1 MKKTIEIEY
10 IGIEDV
16 WQILEYSRAIMSR
29 GHYVNFSISNIEGI
43 PLICVKIMLGGFV
56 DSGNYDYSYMF
67 YMTDKENDVAVMNKC
82 KSTLRNL
89 LVQILEQEVNK

>member
-16 WQILEYSRAIMSR
+16 WQILEYSRAVMSR
-29 GHYVNFSISNIEGI
+29 GHYVNFSISNAEGI
-43 PLICVKIMLGGFV
+43 PLVCVKIMIGGFV

-67 YMTDKENDVAVMNKC
+67 FMTDKENDVAVMNKC
-82 KSTLRNL
+82 KSTLKNL
-89 LVQILEQEVNK
+89 LV

>member
-1 MKKTIEIEY
+1 MKKMIEIEY

-16 WQILEYSRAIMSR
+16 WQILEYSRAVMSR
-29 GHYVNFSISNIEGI
+29 GHYVNFSISNTEGI

-67 YMTDKENDVAVMNKC
+67 FMTDKENDVAVMNKC

-89 LVQILEQEVNK
+89 LV

>member
-10 IGIEDV
+10 VGIEDV
-16 WQILEYSRAIMSR
+16 WQILEYSRAVMSR
-29 GHYVNFSISNIEGI
+29 GHYINFSISNIEGI
-43 PLICVKIMLGGFV
+43 PLICVKIMLDGFV

-82 KSTLRNL
+82 KSMLRNL
-89 LVQILEQEVNK
+89 LV

>member
-16 WQILEYSRAIMSR
+16 WQILEYSRAVMSR
-29 GHYVNFSISNIEGI
+29 GHYVNFSISNPEGI
-43 PLICVKIMLGGFV
+43 PLVCVKIMLGGFV

-67 YMTDKENDVAVMNKC
+67 FITDKENDVAVMNKC
-82 KSTLRNL
+82 KSTLKNL
-89 LVQILEQEVNK
+89 LV

>member
-1 MKKTIEIEY
+1 MKKMIEIEY
-10 IGIEDV
+10 VGFEDV
-16 WQILEYSRAIMSR
+16 QQILEYSRAVMSR
-29 GHYVNFSISNIEGI
+29 GHYVNFSIHNTEGI
-43 PLICVKIMLGGFV
+43 PLVCVKIMLGGFV

-89 LVQILEQEVNK
+89 LV

>member
-10 IGIEDV
+10 VGIEDV
-16 WQILEYSRAIMSR
+16 WQILEYSRAVMSR
-29 GHYVNFSISNIEGI
+29 GHYVNFSINNAEGI
-43 PLICVKIMLGGFV
+43 PLVCVKIMLGGFV

-89 LVQILEQEVNK
+89 LV

>member
-16 WQILEYSRAIMSR
+16 WQILEYSRAVMSR
-29 GHYVNFSISNIEGI
+29 GHYVNFSISNAEEI
-43 PLICVKIMLGGFV
+43 PLVCVKIMLGGFV

-67 YMTDKENDVAVMNKC
+67 FMTDKENDVAVMNKC
-82 KSTLRNL
+82 KSMLRNL
-89 LVQILEQEVNK
+89 LV

>member
-16 WQILEYSRAIMSR
+16 WQILEYSRAVMSR
-29 GHYVNFSISNIEGI
+29 GHYVRFSINNAEGI
-43 PLICVKIMLGGFV
+43 PLVCVKIMLDGFV

-67 YMTDKENDVAVMNKC
+67 YITDKENDVAVMNKC
-82 KSTLRNL
+82 KSMLRNL
-89 LVQILEQEVNK
+89 LV